1 MKRKVLWQNDFVILY
16 DAGDF
21 HKYDGL
27 TGLFV
32 KLVNADNELLK
43 DAYMKKWYRRK
54 TKEISTEA
62 AKYYPDEAMI
72 EEEMERVGKAVS
84 VYEITIEHLSGK
96 EIQER

>member
-43 DAYMKKWYRRK
+43 DAYMKNGIDYLWEGGEKFIGLEKNNKDR
-54 TKEISTEA
+54 S
-62 AKYYPDEAMI
+62 
-72 EEEMERVGKAVS
+72 AVF
-84 VYEITIEHLSGK
+84 GF
-96 EIQER
+96 

>member
-1 MKRKVLWQNDFVILY
+1 MSVFACIYNIKLLFGCKIGKSAWDCQIRIVKRKVLWQNDFVILY

-43 DAYMKKWYRRK
+43 DAYMKKWYRL
-54 TKEISTEA
+54 S
-62 AKYYPDEAMI
+62 
-72 EEEMERVGKAVS
+72 VG
-84 VYEITIEHLSGK
+84 G
-96 EIQER
+96 R

>member
-1 MKRKVLWQNDFVILY
+1 MKRKVLWQNDFVILC

-43 DAYMKKWYRRK
+43 DAYMKKMVSIICGRAVKNSSVLRK
-54 TKEISTEA
+54 IIKIEA
-62 AKYYPDEAMI
+62 LFSDFKKDGYSI
-72 EEEMERVGKAVS
+72 RQ
-84 VYEITIEHLSGK
+84 TLTF
-96 EIQER
+96 

>member
-43 DAYMKKWYRRK
+43 DAYMKKWYRL
-54 TKEISTEA
+54 S
-62 AKYYPDEAMI
+62 
-72 EEEMERVGKAVS
+72 VG
-84 VYEITIEHLSGK
+84 G
-96 EIQER
+96 R

>member
-1 MKRKVLWQNDFVILY
+1 MIFVILY

-43 DAYMKKWYRRK
+43 DAYMKKWYRL
-54 TKEISTEA
+54 S
-62 AKYYPDEAMI
+62 
-72 EEEMERVGKAVS
+72 VG
-84 VYEITIEHLSGK
+84 G
-96 EIQER
+96 R